1 MNAPEQD
8 PNRVLI
14 FDTTL
19 RDGEQSPGIS
29 LNTQEKLEIAQQLAR
44 LGVDI
49 IEAGFPITS
58 PGDFEAVQTIARTVE
73 GPVIAGL
80 ARTHVADIDA
90 AWNAVKDAAHPRIHT
105 FISTSD
111 IHIIHQLRTTRDDV
125 KAMTAPVLR
134 HRLVLSFAA
143 EADRRSADDVI
154 EALLRAVPFPT

>member
-1 MNAPEQD
+1 MTKPDD

-29 LNTQEKLEIAQQLAR
+29 LNTHEKLEIAQQLAR
-44 LGVDI
+44 LGVDV

-58 PGDFEAVQTIARTVE
+58 PGDFEAVTQIARSVE

-90 AWNAVKDAAHPRIHT
+90 AYNAVKDSARPRIHT

-111 IHIIHQLRTTRDDV
+111 IHIQL
-125 KAMTAPVLR
+125 P
-134 HRLVLSFAA
+134 AA
-143 EADRRSADDVI
+143 DHA
-154 EALLRAVPFPT
+154 